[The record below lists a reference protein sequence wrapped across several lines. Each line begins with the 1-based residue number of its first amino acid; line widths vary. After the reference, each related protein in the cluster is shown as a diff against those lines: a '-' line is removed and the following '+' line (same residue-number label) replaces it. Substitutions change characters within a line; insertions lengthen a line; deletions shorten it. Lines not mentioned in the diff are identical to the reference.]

1 MNLRRGLMAQMA
13 SNNWK
18 KFTINP
24 ASQCTNAGQVKAF
37 FEPYIGTHKRAF
49 AILDTDFS
57 AGYPSVARQ
66 FLSAVWYYGFDN
78 SQWTRA
84 NSSTAAQTNNSF
96 SLSYWTVT
104 YDLQLAPT
112 DTVILMIDMNS

>member
-1 MNLRRGLMAQMA
+1 MA
-13 SNNWK
+13 NDNWK
-18 KFTINP
+18 KITISP
-24 ASQCTNAGQVKAF
+24 ASQCTRADQVRAF
-37 FEPYIGTHKRAF
+37 LEPYIGTHKRAF

-66 FLSAVWYYGFDN
+66 FLSAVLYCGFNN

-84 NSSTAAQTNNSF
+84 NNSNTAQTITSVPPNN
-96 SLSYWTVT
+96 YWTST
-104 YDLQLAPT
+104 YDMQLAPT